1 VISSQPNQLKTLVT
15 EVSVASGPNLAKGTK
30 PMPAAAT
37 PSETSPAKHRTELR
51 VPLFEVDLGQAV
63 YHGNYFHLFEL
74 ARESFL
80 RDLDYP
86 YRRFMEQQLHL
97 TVVEVACAYRKGLH
111 YDDRIFID
119 SKVTWWRS
127 RSLGFAQ
134 SVHTAGP
141 SGKLVLCTE
150 ATFNMVCVRFSG
162 QPTTLP
168 EEFVQ
173 RLIAWSDSKPSSKQ
187 S

>member
-1 VISSQPNQLKTLVT
+1 
-15 EVSVASGPNLAKGTK
+15 
-30 PMPAAAT
+30 MPTAAT
-37 PSETSPAKHRTELR
+37 PSDAAPGKHRTELR

-86 YRRFMEQQLHL
+86 YRRFMDQQLHL
-97 TVVEVACAYRKGLH
+97 TVVEAVCAYRKGLH
-111 YDDRIFID
+111 YDDLIEIH
-119 SKVTWWRS
+119 SGVAWWRS
-127 RSLGFAQ
+127 RSLAFAQ
-134 SVHTAGP
+134 SIHRAEQ
-141 SGKLVLCTE
+141 SGNLLLCTE

-173 RLIAWSDSKPSSKQ
+173 RLQAWSDSKSSSKQ